1 MKPIRTW
8 IVVADGARARIF
20 LQEGGKALNPVPVHE
35 AAVALAPS
43 HEIGSDRPGKGH
55 VTAGRRHGMQP
66 KSDPHRTEKERFAQT
81 LAAHVDRAAEAGSFD
96 RLIMVAPAKTLGVLR
111 DCLGRATAAM
121 IAGEIAKDLTRVAPH
136 DLPSHLEK
144 AAAT

>member
-20 LQEGGKALNPVPVHE
+20 LQEGKALNPAPVHE

-43 HEIGSDRPGKGH
+43 HEIGTDRPGKGH
-55 VTAGRRHGMQP
+55 VSAGRRHGMQP
-66 KSDPHRTEKERFAQT
+66 KSDPHLVEKERFAQT

-96 RLIMVAPAKTLGVLR
+96 RLVLVAPAKTLGVLR
-111 DCLGRATAAM
+111 ERLGKAASGM
-121 IAGEIAKDLTRVAPH
+121 VSEEIAKDLTHVAPH
-136 DLPSHLEK
+136 DLPGYLEK
-144 AAAT
+144 VVAV

>member
-20 LQEGGKALNPVPVHE
+20 LQEGKVFNPAPVHE
-35 AAVALAPS
+35 TSVVLAPS

-55 VTAGRRHGMQP
+55 VSATRRHAMQP
-66 KSDPHRTEKERFAQT
+66 KSDPHLIEKERFAQA

-96 RLIMVAPAKTLGVLR
+96 RLMLVAPAKTLGVLR
-111 DCLGRATAAM
+111 DSLGKAAEGM
-121 IAGEIAKDLTRVAPH
+121 VANEVSKDLTHVAPH
-136 DLPSHLEK
+136 DLPGHLEK
-144 AAAT
+144 AIAI